1 MKEKNRF
8 VDFLKSPTGR
18 IILTVVLYVVI
29 FGIEYALVEMS
40 SNGSAAFLII
50 ALVMAYFG
58 WKALNK
64 ITPDLFLIM
73 PLGHWFWYWG
83 IKGFLSIFV
92 GAIVAPYQIA
102 KMVIA
107 KL

>member
-1 MKEKNRF
+1 MKENGF
-8 VDFLKSPTGR
+8 VDFIKSSTGKVV
-18 IILTVVLYVVI
+18 LTLVLYVVI
-29 FGIEYALVEMS
+29 FGIEYALLSAFNDS
-40 SNGSAAFLII
+40 SGVFVVI

-83 IKGFLSIFV
+83 IKGLLSIFV
-92 GAIVAPYQIA
+92 GAFVAPYQIA
-102 KMVIA
+102 KMITA
-107 KL
+107 RI